1 MFVIS
6 KKRLGIIFGT
16 ILFSMFAFLI
26 ANDNISTSKNLN
38 TVQTVAL
45 PVTNKVIVID
55 ARTWS
60 SR

>member
-1 MFVIS
+1 MIIIS
-6 KKRLGIIFGT
+6 KKRIIILSS
-16 ILFSMFAFLI
+16 ILFVTLFVCSISLNAK
-26 ANDNISTSKNLN
+26 NDINLKN

-55 ARTWS
+55 ARTWG